1 MSQAHYQSDIETFLQ
16 TPTESIVGAL
26 TMRSSFS
33 VEESQI
39 YAWKTEIESLRQ
51 SLVEFRFGGSV
62 YFEFPI
68 PRIGSRADVI
78 IIVNHVVFVLE
89 YKVGDQIAHTR
100 HIEQV
105 TDYALDLKNF
115 HESSHNK
122 TIAPV
127 LVLSRAK
134 ESISSHISVS
144 RDNVLQ
150 PLVTDI
156 ANLPGV
162 LREVLRQTSNAPISA
177 IEWQAGR
184 YYPSPTIVDAAKA
197 LYSGHSVAEITRN
210 DSGAQ
215 NLAITANFVAD
226 LVETART
233 SKKKIICFV
242 SGVPGAGKTL
252 VGLDVANRHTDKNDE
267 LYSVYLSGNGPLVAI
282 LQEALARDRVD
293 RERQSGKRLTKGE
306 ARRGAKQF
314 IQNVHH
320 FRDACLSDQTHPPVE
335 HVAIFDEAQR
345 AWNKEQTS
353 RFMQRKRG
361 VQGFDSSEPEFL
373 ISCMDRHPDW
383 AVIVCLIGGGQ
394 EINTGEAGLKEWIT
408 ALAEKYCHW
417 EVHLSPN
424 LGDVEYGYTEW
435 ANKLHRVQEVRFN
448 QALHLSVSMR
458 SFRAESLSKFVGAA
472 LSLDTQNARTWFQE
486 ISGRY
491 PIRLTRSVDTAR
503 KWLREQ
509 ARGSE
514 RYGLVVSSQAVRLKP
529 HAIDVRCPL
538 DPIHWFLDGK
548 DDVRSSYYLEDAATE
563 FHVQG
568 LELDWTGVIWDADLR
583 HTNGEWSKHSFVG
596 SRWNRINSPE
606 RQTYL
611 INSYR
616 VLLTRARQGMIIVV
630 PPGDPSDPT
639 RSPEIY
645 DGTFNYL
652 TELGIPQE
660 A

>member
-1 MSQAHYQSDIETFLQ
+1 
-16 TPTESIVGAL
+16 
-26 TMRSSFS
+26 
-33 VEESQI
+33 
-39 YAWKTEIESLRQ
+39 
-51 SLVEFRFGGSV
+51 
-62 YFEFPI
+62 
-68 PRIGSRADVI
+68 
-78 IIVNHVVFVLE
+78 
-89 YKVGDQIAHTR
+89 
-100 HIEQV
+100 
-105 TDYALDLKNF
+105 
-115 HESSHNK
+115 
-122 TIAPV
+122 
-127 LVLSRAK
+127 
-134 ESISSHISVS
+134 
-144 RDNVLQ
+144 
-150 PLVTDI
+150 
-156 ANLPGV
+156 
-162 LREVLRQTSNAPISA
+162 
-177 IEWQAGR
+177 
-184 YYPSPTIVDAAKA
+184 
-197 LYSGHSVAEITRN
+197 
-210 DSGAQ
+210 
-215 NLAITANFVAD
+215 
-226 LVETART
+226 
-233 SKKKIICFV
+233 
-242 SGVPGAGKTL
+242 
-252 VGLDVANRHTDKNDE
+252 
-267 LYSVYLSGNGPLVAI
+267 
-282 LQEALARDRVD
+282 
-293 RERQSGKRLTKGE
+293 
-306 ARRGAKQF
+306 
-314 IQNVHH
+314 
-320 FRDACLSDQTHPPVE
+320 
-335 HVAIFDEAQR
+335 
-345 AWNKEQTS
+345 
-353 RFMQRKRG
+353 
-361 VQGFDSSEPEFL
+361 
-373 ISCMDRHPDW
+373 
-383 AVIVCLIGGGQ
+383 LIGGGQ

-424 LGDVEYGYTEW
+424 LSDVEYGHTEW
-435 ANKLHRVQEVRFN
+435 ANKLHRLQEVRFN

-472 LSLDTQNARTWFQE
+472 LSLDTQNAKTWFQE
-486 ISGRY
+486 ISERY

>member
-89 YKVGDQIAHTR
+89 YKVGDQIAHKR

-115 HESSHNK
+115 HESSHDK

-156 ANLPGV
+156 ANLPGL
-162 LREVLRQTSNAPISA
+162 LREVLRQTSNSPISA

-184 YYPSPTIVDAAKA
+184 YYPPPTIVDAAKA

-282 LQEALARDRVD
+282 LQDSL
-293 RERQSGKRLTKGE
+293 
-306 ARRGAKQF
+306 
-314 IQNVHH
+314 
-320 FRDACLSDQTHPPVE
+320 
-335 HVAIFDEAQR
+335 QR
-345 AWNKEQTS
+345 A
-353 RFMQRKRG
+353 
-361 VQGFDSSEPEFL
+361 
-373 ISCMDRHPDW
+373 
-383 AVIVCLIGGGQ
+383 
-394 EINTGEAGLKEWIT
+394 
-408 ALAEKYCHW
+408 
-417 EVHLSPN
+417 
-424 LGDVEYGYTEW
+424 
-435 ANKLHRVQEVRFN
+435 
-448 QALHLSVSMR
+448 
-458 SFRAESLSKFVGAA
+458 
-472 LSLDTQNARTWFQE
+472 
-486 ISGRY
+486 
-491 PIRLTRSVDTAR
+491 
-503 KWLREQ
+503 
-509 ARGSE
+509 GS
-514 RYGLVVSSQAVRLKP
+514 
-529 HAIDVRCPL
+529 
-538 DPIHWFLDGK
+538 
-548 DDVRSSYYLEDAATE
+548 
-563 FHVQG
+563 
-568 LELDWTGVIWDADLR
+568 
-583 HTNGEWSKHSFVG
+583 
-596 SRWNRINSPE
+596 
-606 RQTYL
+606 
-611 INSYR
+611 
-616 VLLTRARQGMIIVV
+616 
-630 PPGDPSDPT
+630 
-639 RSPEIY
+639 
-645 DGTFNYL
+645 
-652 TELGIPQE
+652 
-660 A
+660 

>member
-1 MSQAHYQSDIETFLQ
+1 MTQAYYQSDVKTFLE
-16 TPTESIVGAL
+16 TSTEAILGAL
-26 TMRSSFS
+26 TVRSSFA
-33 VEESQI
+33 VEDTQI
-39 YAWKTEIESLRQ
+39 HAWKTEIEHLQRILGDFQ
-51 SLVEFRFGGSV
+51 SVGSI

-78 IIVNHVVFVLE
+78 IVLSHVIFVLE
-89 YKVGDQIAHTR
+89 YKVGERIAHLR

-122 TIAPV
+122 IIAPL
-127 LVLSRAK
+127 LVLSQNK
-134 ESISSHISVS
+134 ERLPVEISIS
-144 RDNVLQ
+144 RDGVLQ
-150 PLVTDI
+150 PVVTDI
-156 ANLPGV
+156 RNLSDAIRLV
-162 LREVLRQTSNAPISA
+162 LRKTFSSQISA
-177 IEWQAGR
+177 IEWQSGR

-197 LYSGHSVAEITRN
+197 LYSGHSVEEITRS

-215 NLAITANFVAD
+215 NLAVTANFVAD
-226 LVETART
+226 LVETARKSNT
-233 SKKKIICFV
+233 KAICFV
-242 SGVPGAGKTL
+242 TGVPGAGKTL
-252 VGLDVANRHTDKNDE
+252 VGLDVANRHTDKDDE

-293 RERQSGKRLTKGE
+293 REKQSGTRMTKGE

-320 FRDACLSDQTHPPVE
+320 FRDACLSDEKRPPVE

-345 AWNKEQTS
+345 AWNKQQTS

-361 VQGFDSSEPEFL
+361 MQGFDSSEPEFL

-383 AVIVCLIGGGQ
+383 AVIVCLVGGGQ

-408 ALAEKYCHW
+408 ALADKFKHW
-417 EVHLSPN
+417 EVSLSPN
-424 LGDVEYGYTEW
+424 LNDEEYKFDEW
-435 ANKLHRVQEVRFN
+435 AHSLESIPKVKFHK
-448 QALHLSVSMR
+448 ALHLSVSMR
-458 SFRAESLSKFVGAA
+458 SFRAESLSKFVSAT
-472 LSLDTQNARTWFQE
+472 LSLDTDNARALFSK
-486 ISGRY
+486 ISERY
-491 PIRLTRSVDTAR
+491 PIRLTRSIDTAR
-503 KWLREQ
+503 RWLRDQ

-568 LELDWTGVIWDADLR
+568 LELDWTAVVWDADLR
-583 HTNGEWSKHSFVG
+583 HTNGQWSKHSFVG
-596 SRWNRINSPE
+596 SRWNRINSPD
-606 RQTYL
+606 RQAYL

-630 PPGDPSDPT
+630 PPGDPSDQT
-639 RSPEIY
+639 RHPDIY
-645 DGTFNYL
+645 DGTFKYL
-652 TELGIPQE
+652 ADLGIPQE
-660 A
+660 S